1 MRAMSV
7 YKISF
12 TCILSIF
19 FVSVFAVE
27 PYKPEIS
34 DPFLETWRWKH
45 FNELDGK
52 GVKNIVEGSHGNV
65 WFATNQGIYKYD
77 GYSFHLMD
85 TLNGLTGLP
94 VYQIARTVNGE
105 MFAATG
111 DGLFKLKNNTWEN
124 IFSDPTHSFEMIT
137 IKEIQGEGL
146 FCLSENGFIRI
157 RHSKDIQIFTSPKQI
172 EMLSD
177 KYLHT
182 NIEWIPLPQSLF
194 QTDDHLFTDII
205 KDDDGYFW
213 LSLNQDEAGYIL
225 KFKDFE
231 NNGVFTTNYSLLS
244 SKGEFKFGRSQKM
257 LKATNGDV
265 WIISGKFRVGIHKFT
280 RNSHQ
285 YIQLSNL
292 FGGDEYH
299 WSIMENKKNEI
310 FITGLGQFFVYS
322 NNNWKQYT
330 ADLVPLPPSCR
341 IIMYETEKENLWIG
355 GLQNKIF
362 KLDYS
367 HQNWITYENLNFE
380 CESPDNKQW
389 FIEARGRIV
398 VKDGETWTSYGTEDG
413 LMDTPV
419 KLICTRAGQL
429 WAAGSQDG
437 VAATACLEHNTW
449 VVQKHPSLSWGIDY
463 RSVFEA
469 SDGSI
474 WFGSAV
480 DYQKEKG
487 QKSGLLYLSNPL
499 DEQKKWFHYH
509 TPAHGSMSL
518 NTYGVAQSRDGRIWK
533 GGLGLSFFSGERWFQ
548 IESPKELTDYVN
560 VVHSRPG
567 VKLYAGSRYYGLF
580 VFDGDKW
587 QVFNSNSGLLSNT
600 IISIYAE
607 SDSSIWLAT
616 DNDISYFDGNQWF
629 VNLFPANMTMKMEG
643 GSLYK
648 DNTGQLWI
656 NKSPREWKRRAFEF
670 SQTPPEVYEKFKVF
684 RYKPYQGAPKVFIKK
699 YPKQVSSS
707 GQVTF
712 FWEGK
717 DYMKNT
723 ENSRLKY
730 SYRINGGKWSK
741 YTTETNM
748 TLYNLNSGD
757 YVFEVRAIDLDMN
770 TNRETARAEFV
781 VTPPIWKQG
790 WFILLLSAMVF
801 IIVYFILQIIKRD
814 RKLVMANDE
823 LNHANYVL
831 SEQKQEIT
839 EQKEQLNLMLIKN
852 EQLSR
857 SKLKF
862 YTNISHEFR
871 TPLTLILAN
880 IENLFFRN
888 LDFDKRKPIYDVIQR
903 NSRRLL
909 YLINQILEF
918 RKIESGTLKL
928 ITRKGDLVQFIEE
941 LSGLFCSLAETR
953 NISFSVHKS
962 NINECVTYFDPDKVE
977 KIIYNLLSNAFKF
990 TPEGGKIAI
999 SMELSE
1005 NVHLPE
1011 EDNTNNA
1018 IKECLTISIRDTG
1031 KGISEEKI
1039 KQIFERYYSDNSK
1052 SKHTIENTGIGLSYV
1067 KDLVH
1072 VHGGSINVQSRPG
1085 KGTRFD
1091 ISIPLMNEPGEET
1104 ENLGNEQ
1111 LSDYHFS
1118 ENIQFAIHEMS
1129 KESAINLDIANN
1141 EKPALITPTNHA
1153 NDNTLPVGLIV
1164 EDNSDM
1170 RDLLRKN
1177 LKQKY
1182 CVYEAVNGEKALEVL
1197 NEMNIDFVLS
1207 DVMMPKMDGIELC
1220 RQIKTNINTSH
1231 IPVILLT
1238 AKSFEEHQIEG
1249 LETGADDYIVKPFNS
1264 KVLPAKIDSILE
1276 NRRILKEKFSKDFTF
1291 EPKEVKL
1298 PSADKEFL
1306 NKLVELM
1313 EKHISDTAFN
1323 VEKMANMMCIS
1334 HAHFILKVKNLTGQ
1348 KPNHL
1353 LKTYRLKRAK
1363 QLLRQNEISISEVAY
1378 SIGYDN
1384 PSSFTR
1390 AFKAQFN
1397 QSPTEYM
1404 ESVGIE

>member
-1 MRAMSV
+1 MRVLSI
-7 YKISF
+7 YQISF
-12 TCILSIF
+12 SCILL
-19 FVSVFAVE
+19 FVFVNVIAVK

-52 GVKNIVEGSHGNV
+52 GVKNIVEGSYGDV

-77 GYSFHLMD
+77 GYSFHLQD

-94 VYQIARTVNGE
+94 VYQITKTHNGE
-105 MFAATG
+105 MYAATS
-111 DGLFKLKNNTWEN
+111 DGLFKLRNNSWEN
-124 IFSDPTHSFEMIT
+124 IFSDPTHSFEMLT
-137 IKEIQGEGL
+137 IKEIRGEGV
-146 FCLSENGFIRI
+146 FCLTENGFIRI
-157 RHSKDIQIFTSPKQI
+157 IHSNVIQIFTSPGLI

-177 KYLHT
+177 KYMNT
-182 NIEWIPLPQSLF
+182 NIDWIALPPLLF

-205 KDDDGYFW
+205 KDDEGHFW
-213 LSLNQDEAGYIL
+213 LCLNQDEAGYVL
-225 KFKDFE
+225 KFKE
-231 NNGVFTTNYSLLS
+231 LEHNGDFTTNYSLLS
-244 SKGEFKFGRSQKM
+244 SRGEFKFGRSQKM
-257 LKATNGDV
+257 LKSASGDI
-265 WIISGKFRVGIHKFT
+265 WIISGKFRVGIHRFS
-280 RNSHQ
+280 RNNHQ

-299 WSIMENKKNEI
+299 WSIMQNKKNEI
-310 FITGLGQFFVYS
+310 FISGLGQFFVYS
-322 NNNWKQYT
+322 NNQWKQYT

-341 IIMYETEKENLWIG
+341 IIMYETDNGNLWIG
-355 GLQNKIF
+355 GLQNKIY

-367 HQNWITYENLNFE
+367 YENWLTYKNLNFQ
-380 CESPDNKQW
+380 CESPDNKNW
-389 FIEARGRIV
+389 FIEADGRIV
-398 VKDGETWTSYGTEDG
+398 VNDGNKWISYGPEDG

-419 KLICTRAGQL
+419 RLICTRNGQL
-429 WAAGSQDG
+429 WAAGSQEG
-437 VAATACLEHNTW
+437 VAATAHLENSTW
-449 VVQKHPSLSWGIDY
+449 TVQKHPSLSWGIDY

-469 SDGSI
+469 KDGSL
-474 WFGSAV
+474 WFGAAV

-487 QKSGLLYLSNPL
+487 QKSGLLHLLNPL
-499 DEQKKWFHYH
+499 EKEKHWVHYH
-509 TPAHGSMSL
+509 TPEHGSMSL
-518 NTYGVAQSRDGRIWK
+518 NTYGVAQSLDGRIWK

-548 IESPKELTDYVN
+548 IESPEELTDYVN

-629 VNLFPANMTMKMEG
+629 VDLFPTEMTMKMEG
-643 GSLYK
+643 GSLHK
-648 DNTGQLWI
+648 DSSGQLWI
-656 NKSPREWKRRAFEF
+656 NKSPREWKRRAFEY
-670 SQTPPEVYEKFKVF
+670 SQTPPEVYEKYKVY
-684 RYKPYQGAPKVFIKK
+684 RYKPYQGAPKTFIKK

-717 DYMKNT
+717 DYLKNT

-741 YTTETNM
+741 YTSETNK
-748 TLYNLNSGD
+748 TFYNLNSGD
-757 YVFEVRAIDLDMN
+757 YVFEVKAIDLDMN
-770 TNRETARAEFV
+770 TNHENARAKFV
-781 VTPPIWKQG
+781 VNPPIWKQG
-790 WFILLLSAMVF
+790 WFILLLSGMVF
-801 IIVYFILQIIKRD
+801 ITVYFTLQIIKRD

-823 LNHANYVL
+823 LNHANHIL

-839 EQKEQLNLMLIKN
+839 AQKEQLNLMLIKN
-852 EQLSR
+852 EQLSH

-880 IENLFFRN
+880 IENLFIRN
-888 LDFDKRKPIYDVIQR
+888 LNFDKRKQIYDVIQR

-928 ITRKGDLVQFIEE
+928 ITRKGDLVQFIED
-941 LSGLFCSLAETR
+941 LSGLFCSLAEKR
-953 NISFSVHKS
+953 NISFSVYKS
-962 NINECVTYFDPDKVE
+962 NINECVTYFDPDKIE
-977 KIIYNLLSNAFKF
+977 KIVYNLLSNAFKF
-990 TPEGGKIAI
+990 TPEGGKISI
-999 SMELSE
+999 KMSLSE
-1005 NVHLPE
+1005 HLDSPE
-1011 EDNTNNA
+1011 ENNA
-1018 IKECLTISIRDTG
+1018 NDVSKEYLTISISDTG
-1031 KGISEEKI
+1031 QGIPEEKI
-1039 KQIFERYYSDNSK
+1039 EQIFERYYSDDSK
-1052 SKHTIENTGIGLSYV
+1052 SKYTMENTGIGLSYV
-1067 KDLVH
+1067 KDLVQ
-1072 VHGGSINVQSRPG
+1072 VHGGKLNVQSHLG
-1085 KGTRFD
+1085 EGTIFD
-1091 ISIPLMNEPGEET
+1091 IAIPLMNEPGDET
-1104 ENLGNEQ
+1104 EYLGNEQ

-1118 ENIQFAIHEMS
+1118 ENIQFAIREMS
-1129 KESAINLDIANN
+1129 KESSINLDIANS
-1141 EKPALITPTNHA
+1141 EKPILTTSTNHG
-1153 NDNTLPVGLIV
+1153 NTKALPVGLIV

-1170 RDLLRKN
+1170 RDLLRSI
-1177 LKQKY
+1177 LKHKY
-1182 CVYEAVNGEKALEVL
+1182 CIYEAINGEQALKIL
-1197 NEMNIDFVLS
+1197 SHTTIDFILS

-1220 RQIKTNINTSH
+1220 KQIKTSINTSH
-1231 IPVILLT
+1231 LPVILLT

-1249 LETGADDYIVKPFNS
+1249 LETGADDYIVKPFS
-1264 KVLPAKIDSILE
+1264 RKVLPAKIDSILE
-1276 NRRILKEKFSKDFTF
+1276 NRRVLKEKFSKDFSF
-1291 EPKEVKL
+1291 EPKEIKL

-1313 EKHISDTAFN
+1313 EKHISDIDFN
-1323 VEKMANMMCIS
+1323 IDKMAKMMCIS

-1378 SIGYDN
+1378 SVGYDN

-1390 AFKAQFN
+1390 AFKAQFK
-1397 QSPTEYM
+1397 QSPTEFM
-1404 ESVGIE
+1404 ESVSS